1 MPKQT
6 PCDTHEIEPM
16 KNDKC
21 DELDAS
27 LAEELRGSLLFGY
40 IPVVPLA
47 FLGLGI
53 YRAWIEIA
61 FVGTFVPFPFDM
73 ATPRDLFDSI
83 TVLTVVLCAIFANKI
98 KTLVGRRSALT
109 MTGILLT
116 TSTVLSFSAFYAPN
130 IATELGTVSGIVG
143 GVGIAF
149 MIVIWSEIYGS
160 LNPFRVAAYYSLSIV
175 AGALVIYVYE
185 GFKFEWLFVMT
196 ALLPLVSLLCAHSA
210 LLHIPKSDRP
220 ARREATE
227 FSIPWKAVFLMAA
240 YAFAYGLL
248 EMRSYSGGF
257 GPHSSPG
264 TLFAAL
270 AIFLGVCIRGKHFD
284 FGLIYRG
291 ALPITVAAFL
301 LLPAFNP
308 FSESVSSFCISAG
321 YTMQSI
327 LIMII
332 IASICYRY
340 GASPIWLFGIERG
353 VRQIFMLLGRDT
365 SQALGSIGVAPA
377 NIEVVTSTLAVISI
391 VAATMIFMS
400 EKELSSNWGAVPVTP
415 ETQSSLPAEP
425 RSKTPAEKKHE
436 LAMRV
441 ATVARE
447 YKLSTREE
455 EVSCC
460 SGSAKPWESLSASC
474 SSRTAQRRP
483 MFATFIRSST
493 YIHAKNCSTC
503 SASKQSTNKTSNPR
517 LRYEKK
523 MLRSISRAE
532 HFRLLRLIG
541 QNVCLYG
548 TCVPYCQSSQNGN
561 GSLRWSSSQTAL
573 SPHSGLPSSC
583 FRDAE

>member
-6 PCDTHEIEPM
+6 PCDTHEIEPI

-61 FVGTFVPFPFDM
+61 FVGTFVPFPFNM

-83 TVLTVVLCAIFANKI
+83 MVLTVVLCAIFAKKL

-175 AGALVIYVYE
+175 AGALIIYVYE

-220 ARREATE
+220 ARREATK
-227 FSIPWKAVFLMAA
+227 FSVPWKAVFLMAA

-248 EMRSYSGGF
+248 EIRSYSGGF

-264 TLFAAL
+264 TLIAAL

-301 LLPAFNP
+301 LLPAFNL

-377 NIEVVTSTLAVISI
+377 NTEVITSTLAVISI

-400 EKELSSNWGAVPVTP
+400 EKELSSNWGAVPITP
-415 ETQSSLPAEP
+415 EMQPSLTTEP
-425 RSKTPAEKKHE
+425 RKKTPAEKKHE
-436 LAMRV
+436 LATRV
-441 ATVARE
+441 AAVARE

-455 EVSCC
+455 EVLLLL
-460 SGSAKPWESLSASC
+460 GQRKTVGIIERELFIANGTAKAHVRHIYQKLDIHTRQELFDMLGVETEHESNK
-474 SSRTAQRRP
+474 Q
-483 MFATFIRSST
+483 SST
-493 YIHAKNCSTC
+493 
-503 SASKQSTNKTSNPR
+503 
-517 LRYEKK
+517 
-523 MLRSISRAE
+523 
-532 HFRLLRLIG
+532 
-541 QNVCLYG
+541 
-548 TCVPYCQSSQNGN
+548 SS
-561 GSLRWSSSQTAL
+561 
-573 SPHSGLPSSC
+573 
-583 FRDAE
+583 

>member
-6 PCDTHEIEPM
+6 PCDTHEIEPI

-61 FVGTFVPFPFDM
+61 FVGTFVPFPFNM

-83 TVLTVVLCAIFANKI
+83 MVLTVVLCAIFAKKL

-130 IATELGTVSGIVG
+130 IATELGTASGIVG

-248 EMRSYSGGF
+248 EMSSYSGGF

-284 FGLIYRG
+284 FGL
-291 ALPITVAAFL
+291 
-301 LLPAFNP
+301 
-308 FSESVSSFCISAG
+308 
-321 YTMQSI
+321 SI
-327 LIMII
+327 EGR
-332 IASICYRY
+332 CP
-340 GASPIWLFGIERG
+340 SPWRHSCCF
-353 VRQIFMLLGRDT
+353 
-365 SQALGSIGVAPA
+365 
-377 NIEVVTSTLAVISI
+377 
-391 VAATMIFMS
+391 
-400 EKELSSNWGAVPVTP
+400 
-415 ETQSSLPAEP
+415 P
-425 RSKTPAEKKHE
+425 RSTY
-436 LAMRV
+436 LANR
-441 ATVARE
+441 
-447 YKLSTREE
+447 
-455 EVSCC
+455 
-460 SGSAKPWESLSASC
+460 
-474 SSRTAQRRP
+474 
-483 MFATFIRSST
+483 
-493 YIHAKNCSTC
+493 
-503 SASKQSTNKTSNPR
+503 
-517 LRYEKK
+517 
-523 MLRSISRAE
+523 
-532 HFRLLRLIG
+532 
-541 QNVCLYG
+541 
-548 TCVPYCQSSQNGN
+548 
-561 GSLRWSSSQTAL
+561 
-573 SPHSGLPSSC
+573 
-583 FRDAE
+583 

>member
-6 PCDTHEIEPM
+6 PCDTHEIEPI
-16 KNDKC
+16 KNDNC
-21 DELDAS
+21 DELDES
-27 LAEELRGSLLFGY
+27 LVEEPKDSLLFGC
-40 IPVVPLA
+40 IPIVPLA
-47 FLGLGI
+47 FLGLGV

-83 TVLTVVLCAIFANKI
+83 MVFTVVLCAIFANKI
-98 KTLVGRRSALT
+98 KTLVGRRNALT
-109 MTGILLT
+109 ITGVLLT
-116 TSTVLSFSAFYAPN
+116 ASTTLSFSAFYAPN
-130 IATELGTVSGIVG
+130 IAAELGTASGIIG
-143 GVGIAF
+143 GIGIAL

-175 AGALVIYVYE
+175 AGALVIYIYE

-227 FSIPWKAVFLMAA
+227 FSMPWKAVFLMAA

-284 FGLIYRG
+284 FGLIYQG

-301 LLPAFNP
+301 LLPAFNL

-332 IASICYRY
+332 MASICYRY

-365 SQALGSIGVAPA
+365 SQALGSIGVVPA
-377 NIEVVTSTLAVISI
+377 NVEVITSTLAVISI

-400 EKELSSNWGAVPVTP
+400 EKELSSNWGAVPVVP
-415 ETQSSLPAEP
+415 EAQANPAPEP
-425 RSKTPAEKKHE
+425 RMKSPAEKKHE
-436 LAMRV
+436 LATRV
-441 ATVARE
+441 AAVARE

-455 EVSCC
+455 EVLLLLGQRKTVGIIERELFIANGTAKAHVRHIYQKLDIHTRQELFDMLGVEAEQ
-460 SGSAKPWESLSASC
+460 GSSKNAPAS
-474 SSRTAQRRP
+474 S
-483 MFATFIRSST
+483 
-493 YIHAKNCSTC
+493 
-503 SASKQSTNKTSNPR
+503 
-517 LRYEKK
+517 
-523 MLRSISRAE
+523 
-532 HFRLLRLIG
+532 
-541 QNVCLYG
+541 
-548 TCVPYCQSSQNGN
+548 
-561 GSLRWSSSQTAL
+561 
-573 SPHSGLPSSC
+573 
-583 FRDAE
+583 

>member
-6 PCDTHEIEPM
+6 PCDTHEIEPI

-61 FVGTFVPFPFDM
+61 FVGTFVPFPFNM

-83 TVLTVVLCAIFANKI
+83 MVLTVVLCAIFAKKL

-130 IATELGTVSGIVG
+130 IATELGTMSGIVG

-175 AGALVIYVYE
+175 AGALVIYIYE

-227 FSIPWKAVFLMAA
+227 FSVPWKAVFLMAA

-248 EMRSYSGGF
+248 EMSSYSGGF

-270 AIFLGVCIRGKHFD
+270 AIFLGVCVRGKHFD

-301 LLPAFNP
+301 LLPAFNL

-425 RSKTPAEKKHE
+425 PSKTPAKKKHE
-436 LAMRV
+436 LATRV

-455 EVSCC
+455 EVLLLL
-460 SGSAKPWESLSASC
+460 GQRKTVGIIERELFIANGTAKAHVRHIYQKLDIHTRQELFDMLGVETEHESNK
-474 SSRTAQRRP
+474 Q
-483 MFATFIRSST
+483 SST
-493 YIHAKNCSTC
+493 
-503 SASKQSTNKTSNPR
+503 
-517 LRYEKK
+517 
-523 MLRSISRAE
+523 
-532 HFRLLRLIG
+532 
-541 QNVCLYG
+541 
-548 TCVPYCQSSQNGN
+548 
-561 GSLRWSSSQTAL
+561 SL
-573 SPHSGLPSSC
+573 
-583 FRDAE
+583 

>member
-6 PCDTHEIEPM
+6 PCNTHEIEPI
-16 KNDKC
+16 KNDNC
-21 DELDAS
+21 DELDES
-27 LAEELRGSLLFGY
+27 LVEEPKDSLLFGC
-40 IPVVPLA
+40 IPMVPLA

-83 TVLTVVLCAIFANKI
+83 MVLTVVLCAIFAKRI
-98 KTLVGRRSALT
+98 KTLVGRRSVLT
-109 MTGILLT
+109 ITGVLLT
-116 TSTVLSFSAFYAPN
+116 ASTTLSFSAFYAPN
-130 IATELGTVSGIVG
+130 IASELGTASGVIG
-143 GVGIAF
+143 GIGIAL

-175 AGALVIYVYE
+175 AGALVIYIYE

-210 LLHIPKSDRP
+210 LLHISKSDRP
-220 ARREATE
+220 ARREAAD
-227 FSIPWKAVFLMAA
+227 FSVPWKAVFLMAA

-270 AIFLGVCIRGKHFD
+270 AIFLGVSIRGKHFD
-284 FGLIYRG
+284 FGLIYQG

-301 LLPAFNP
+301 LLPAFNL

-365 SQALGSIGVAPA
+365 SQALGSIGVVPA
-377 NIEVVTSTLAVISI
+377 NVEVITSTLAVISI

-400 EKELSSNWGAVPVTP
+400 EKELSSNWGAVPVVP
-415 ETQSSLPAEP
+415 EAQANPAAEP
-425 RSKTPAEKKHE
+425 REKSPAEKKHE
-436 LAMRV
+436 LATHV
-441 ATVARE
+441 AAVARE

-455 EVSCC
+455 EVLLLL
-460 SGSAKPWESLSASC
+460 GQRKTVGIIERELFIANGTAKAHVRHIYQKLDIHTRQELFDMLGVETEQESSKNTPAS
-474 SSRTAQRRP
+474 S
-483 MFATFIRSST
+483 
-493 YIHAKNCSTC
+493 
-503 SASKQSTNKTSNPR
+503 
-517 LRYEKK
+517 
-523 MLRSISRAE
+523 
-532 HFRLLRLIG
+532 
-541 QNVCLYG
+541 
-548 TCVPYCQSSQNGN
+548 
-561 GSLRWSSSQTAL
+561 
-573 SPHSGLPSSC
+573 
-583 FRDAE
+583 

>member
-16 KNDKC
+16 KNDNR
-21 DELDAS
+21 DELDAN
-27 LAEELRGSLLFGY
+27 LDKEPKGSLLFGC
-40 IPVVPLA
+40 IPKVPLA

-73 ATPRDLFDSI
+73 TTPRDLFDSI
-83 TVLTVVLCAIFANKI
+83 MVLTVVLCAIFAKKI

-109 MTGILLT
+109 TTGVLLIM
-116 TSTVLSFSAFYAPN
+116 STALSFSAFYAPN
-130 IATELGTVSGIVG
+130 IAAELGTASGIIG
-143 GVGIAF
+143 GIGIAF

-175 AGALVIYVYE
+175 TGALVIYIYE
-185 GFKFEWLFVMT
+185 GFKFEWLFAMT
-196 ALLPLVSLLCAHSA
+196 ALLPLISLLCAHSA
-210 LLHIPKSDRP
+210 LLHISKTDRP
-220 ARREATE
+220 ARREAAD
-227 FSIPWKAVFLMAA
+227 FSVPWKAVFLMAA

-264 TLFAAL
+264 TLVAAL

-301 LLPAFNP
+301 LLPAFNL

-353 VRQIFMLLGRDT
+353 VRQIFMLIGRDT
-365 SQALGSIGVAPA
+365 SQALGSIGVVPA
-377 NIEVVTSTLAVISI
+377 NIEVITSTLAVISI

-400 EKELSSNWGAVPVTP
+400 EKELSSNWGAVPVAPEAPSTP
-415 ETQSSLPAEP
+415 AMEP
-425 RSKTPAEKKHE
+425 RKKTPAEKKHE
-436 LAMRV
+436 LATRV

-455 EVSCC
+455 EVLLLLGQRKTVGIIERELFIANGTAKAHVRHIYQKLDIHSRQELFVMLGVETDQE
-460 SGSAKPWESLSASC
+460 SSEQASA
-474 SSRTAQRRP
+474 
-483 MFATFIRSST
+483 
-493 YIHAKNCSTC
+493 
-503 SASKQSTNKTSNPR
+503 
-517 LRYEKK
+517 
-523 MLRSISRAE
+523 
-532 HFRLLRLIG
+532 
-541 QNVCLYG
+541 
-548 TCVPYCQSSQNGN
+548 
-561 GSLRWSSSQTAL
+561 
-573 SPHSGLPSSC
+573 PS
-583 FRDAE
+583 

>member
-6 PCDTHEIEPM
+6 PCDTHEIEPI

-21 DELDAS
+21 NELDAS

-61 FVGTFVPFPFDM
+61 FVGTFVPFPFNM

-83 TVLTVVLCAIFANKI
+83 TVLTVVLCAIFAKKL

-130 IATELGTVSGIVG
+130 IATELGTMSGIVG

-196 ALLPLVSLLCAHSA
+196 ALLPIVSLLCAHSA

-340 GASPIWLFGIERG
+340 GASPHL
-353 VRQIFMLLGRDT
+353 
-365 SQALGSIGVAPA
+365 ALRHRA
-377 NIEVVTSTLAVISI
+377 
-391 VAATMIFMS
+391 
-400 EKELSSNWGAVPVTP
+400 
-415 ETQSSLPAEP
+415 
-425 RSKTPAEKKHE
+425 
-436 LAMRV
+436 
-441 ATVARE
+441 
-447 YKLSTREE
+447 
-455 EVSCC
+455 
-460 SGSAKPWESLSASC
+460 
-474 SSRTAQRRP
+474 RRP
-483 MFATFIRSST
+483 PDFHAARSRYKPGFRINRRCPRKHRGS
-493 YIHAKNCSTC
+493 YQYARGYFHRCRHDDFHVGKGAFEQLGCRPRHA
-503 SASKQSTNKTSNPR
+503 
-517 LRYEKK
+517 
-523 MLRSISRAE
+523 
-532 HFRLLRLIG
+532 
-541 QNVCLYG
+541 
-548 TCVPYCQSSQNGN
+548 
-561 GSLRWSSSQTAL
+561 
-573 SPHSGLPSSC
+573 
-583 FRDAE
+583 RDAINSHGRAANENTRRKEARARDARSDRRARV

>member
-6 PCDTHEIEPM
+6 PCDTHEIEPI

-27 LAEELRGSLLFGY
+27 LAEELRGLAAYSGTF
-40 IPVVPLA
+40 PWDAAQA

-53 YRAWIEIA
+53 YRAWIRNRLRGHVRA
-61 FVGTFVPFPFDM
+61 FPLQHGDASRPFRLDHG
-73 ATPRDLFDSI
+73 AH
-83 TVLTVVLCAIFANKI
+83 
-98 KTLVGRRSALT
+98 RSAVRDFRQETQNTRWPAQRSYDNGHFAHYVYGPLVFA
-109 MTGILLT
+109 
-116 TSTVLSFSAFYAPN
+116 STQPN
-130 IATELGTVSGIVG
+130 IATVLGTASGIVG

-185 GFKFEWLFVMT
+185 GFKIEWLFVMT

-248 EMRSYSGGF
+248 EMSSYSGGF

-301 LLPAFNP
+301 LLPTFNL

-415 ETQSSLPAEP
+415 ETQQASGRTTIE
-425 RSKTPAEKKHE
+425 TPAEKKHE
-436 LAMRV
+436 LATRV

-455 EVSCC
+455 EVLLLL
-460 SGSAKPWESLSASC
+460 GQRKTVGIIERELFIANGTAKAHVRHIYQKLDIHTRQELFDMLGVEAEHES
-474 SSRTAQRRP
+474 
-483 MFATFIRSST
+483 
-493 YIHAKNCSTC
+493 N
-503 SASKQSTNKTSNPR
+503 KQSATS
-517 LRYEKK
+517 L
-523 MLRSISRAE
+523 
-532 HFRLLRLIG
+532 
-541 QNVCLYG
+541 
-548 TCVPYCQSSQNGN
+548 
-561 GSLRWSSSQTAL
+561 
-573 SPHSGLPSSC
+573 
-583 FRDAE
+583 